1 MKTKIFIFVC
11 LTLFFVCGISAG
23 EPKSCVIYL
32 DKPVKRVAIEKITGD
47 FMLDAYYAQ
56 AKEVKF
62 IISPED
68 DVVIAN
74 DFMFWEAGTA
84 RAVIW
89 KWVAKKQ
96 KELQTKKEKQ

>member
-47 FMLDAYYAQ
+47 FM
-56 AKEVKF
+56 
-62 IISPED
+62 
-68 DVVIAN
+68 
-74 DFMFWEAGTA
+74 FWEAGTA